1 MTFVL
6 AIGVIFF
13 ILAVLLF
20 TFLIA
25 LSREEGSMRERLQ
38 RMEREAETL
47 RRQSE
52 IIASR
57 KTKDEVSNDLDAG
70 RF

>member
-13 ILAVLLF
+13 ILAVLLS

-38 RMEREAETL
+38 RMERDAETL

-57 KTKDEVSNDLDAG
+57 KTKDEISDDLDAG

>member
-38 RMEREAETL
+38 RMERDAETL

-57 KTKDEVSNDLDAG
+57 KTKDEVSDDLDAG